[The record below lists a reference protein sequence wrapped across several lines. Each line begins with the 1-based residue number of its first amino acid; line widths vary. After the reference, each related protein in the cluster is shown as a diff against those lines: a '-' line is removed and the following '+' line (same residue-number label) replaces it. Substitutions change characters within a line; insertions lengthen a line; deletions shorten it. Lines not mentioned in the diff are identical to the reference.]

1 MAKTTDLQIVRI
13 PYDGSPKQLTTI
25 PLVDVGPGGMSA
37 DECKDIEK
45 ELEHIPDIKSP
56 ASSSSSS
63 FSWTHRRL
71 LIGQSFTSAASES
84 WSAVYL
90 IYMSR
95 ESGAGL
101 APNGYLNELMRDLDQ
116 KGRMTAM
123 EEFEAYGDAFVFRMK
138 AKTKK
143 GSGEEGT
150 RAEYVD
156 MPGEFVSD
164 GMADVILRRL
174 LMYPWDGE

>member
-1 MAKTTDLQIVRI
+1 MI
-13 PYDGSPKQLTTI
+13 
-25 PLVDVGPGGMSA
+25 
-37 DECKDIEK
+37 
-45 ELEHIPDIKSP
+45 
-56 ASSSSSS
+56 
-63 FSWTHRRL
+63 
-71 LIGQSFTSAASES
+71 
-84 WSAVYL
+84 YL
-90 IYMSR
+90 SR

-101 APNGYLNELMRDLDQ
+101 APNEHLNELMRDLDR

-138 AKTKK
+138 AKAKT
-143 GSGEEGT
+143 EEGS

-156 MPGEFVSD
+156 MPGAFVSD